1 MWEGTSREPRGA
13 QREEVKRHGATTLR
27 NSLRGHMWTGIRKP
41 APPNARQT
49 AFPSHLPSTR
59 QLPLQVSA
67 QEDALATMP
76 LTIVFVFWFGRR

>member
-1 MWEGTSREPRGA
+1 
-13 QREEVKRHGATTLR
+13 
-27 NSLRGHMWTGIRKP
+27 MWTGIRKP